1 MITPSTLAKKAAV
14 QPLPPSEYNFP
25 DQVREGEGK
34 TPLYAGNYT
43 FSSMQTY
50 SYSGYPNDSR
60 GDNWD

>member
-1 MITPSTLAKKAAV
+1 MITPSTIAKKASA

-25 DQVREGEGK
+25 EQVREGEGK
-34 TPLYAGNYT
+34 TPLLAGYYTYA
-43 FSSMQTY
+43 SMQTY